1 MVACPAKHPLHPT
14 SNCYKKAIVRACCD
28 RLREIEGR
36 LEQSVGPRFDQQLQ
50 SCDDLCGVARL
61 ILMLQRR
68 TELKDADSGW
78 LDELAQL
85 SPAELDENPAK
96 LVRRPYP
103 RPTRSPRPHG

>member
-1 MVACPAKHPLHPT
+1 MVAVPAKHPLAPT
-14 SNCYKKAIVRACCD
+14 SNCYKKAIVRACCE